1 MNLRKTAAAACTQTF
16 ITPARQMF
24 MLHLKIPSNECH
36 GFQKRGLD
44 ARKLWKNIHLLK
56 KGLFLTHLSP
66 AFPCP
71 FWTPFSVFVL
81 CNSNTLH
88 KQTDGRMYVRW
99 SSSWAIVLKDVVG
112 VFWSFP
118 RRLWSSL
125 LKSAHGKR
133 RGNDPK
139 GSHLSKHG
147 WTPL

>member
-24 MLHLKIPSNECH
+24 MLHLKIPSKEWH
-36 GFQKRGLD
+36 GFQKGGLGICE
-44 ARKLWKNIHLLK
+44 KHPFVI